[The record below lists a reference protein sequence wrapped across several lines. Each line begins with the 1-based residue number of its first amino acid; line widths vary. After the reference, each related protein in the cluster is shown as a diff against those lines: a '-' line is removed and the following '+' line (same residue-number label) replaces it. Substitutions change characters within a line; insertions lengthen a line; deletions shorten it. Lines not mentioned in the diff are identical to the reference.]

1 KTLTIG
7 SNGTLS
13 FNSKNGN
20 VNNLGTIAGNLSNV
34 KDSIIT
40 NFNNSGIITGDL
52 YNDGHI
58 DTLSNKGTM
67 GTIYNTSKETIV
79 ALGNGKG
86 ATIEAVN
93 NTGNI
98 NIITNDGTIN
108 GQITSQNNS
117 EIKEIFIGENGI
129 VNAKGT
135 LDSSNMQDK
144 SNDAVSLDT
153 INTTLIHNQGTI
165 KGNVRVVGQ
174 GSVIGEINNINT
186 ISGCIL
192 VDGGRIGNINNTN
205 GAIANCM
212 S

>member
-1 KTLTIG
+1 
-7 SNGTLS
+7 
-13 FNSKNGN
+13 
-20 VNNLGTIAGNLSNV
+20 
-34 KDSIIT
+34 
-40 NFNNSGIITGDL
+40 
-52 YNDGHI
+52 
-58 DTLSNKGTM
+58 
-67 GTIYNTSKETIV
+67 V

-117 EIKEIFIGENGI
+117 EIKEILIGENGI

-135 LDSSNMQDK
+135 LDLSNMQDK

-153 INTTLIHNQGTI
+153 INTTLIDNQGTI

-174 GSVIGEINNINT
+174 GSVIG
-186 ISGCIL
+186 
-192 VDGGRIGNINNTN
+192 
-205 GAIANCM
+205 
-212 S
+212 